1 MGDFGRPLAFGFHW
15 VFNGFSLGFQ
25 WVFIGFSFGFQ
36 SVFNGFSLG
45 GERFF
50 ERAAETT
57 HSTKNAPLSAKSF
70 TFVFE
75 AQPSHT

>member
-1 MGDFGRPLAFGFHW
+1 MGFHW
-15 VFNGFSLGFQ
+15 VFIGFSLGFQSVFNGFSLGFQ

-50 ERAAETT
+50 EQKLQQPIPVTSLDFLNSFPPAEGTIRR
-57 HSTKNAPLSAKSF
+57 
-70 TFVFE
+70 
-75 AQPSHT
+75 